1 MNPLRKLLNPT
12 AAPTRTIIFTRSC
25 SAGGKGW
32 QPGDKGSFSERVA
45 ADLIGSGAGYD
56 PTAAD
61 TAEITA
67 KQLDELLP
75 APVAPEALPES
86 WESLPAPFA
95 EYHKLN
101 AAYRAL
107 RKREDSIWNVLLP
120 RIQGYMVDADVRSIE
135 ILPGHTRRTVLG
147 AFAGRVQ
154 VGTPDE
160 RETSEQN
167 FLKDAYTRALKA
179 CTDWKDAN
187 GDEAFRTRI
196 LCGDTVQDVHE
207 KLCTSIR
214 ELHETGLEIFT
225 LRIAML
231 GLSGRKVTELYSGS
245 ADAEK
250 YSCFNSPSIP
260 HMRLAYYE
268 EGVGGRSYCD
278 HPVTT
283 LVSYYRKFSGSLEEV
298 TATLAQAKKE
308 LAKATKIS
316 AAA

>member
-1 MNPLRKLLNPT
+1 MNPLQKLLNPK
-12 AAPTRTIIFTRSC
+12 AAPTREIIFTRNCAAS
-25 SAGGKGW
+25 GKSW
-32 QPGDKGSFSERVA
+32 KKGDKATLSEKVA
-45 ADLIGSGAGYD
+45 GELIAAEAAYD
-56 PTAAD
+56 PTAIP
-61 TAEITA
+61 TAQAKA

-75 APVAPEALPES
+75 PPVTAEELPEA
-86 WESLPAPFA
+86 WESLPAPFTT
-95 EYHKLN
+95 YHRLN
-101 AAYRAL
+101 AAYQAL
-107 RKREDSIWNVLLP
+107 GKRQDAIWDILLP

>member
-45 ADLIGSGAGYD
+45 ADLIGSGASYD

-167 FLKDAYTRALKA
+167 FLKDAYTRSEKA
-179 CTDWKDAN
+179 CTDWKEAN

-214 ELHETGLEIFT
+214 ELHETGLEIFGR
-225 LRIAML
+225 RIAGL

-250 YSCFNSPSIP
+250 YSCFDIPSVP
-260 HMRLAYYE
+260 GRKLAYYE
-268 EGVGGRSYCD
+268 EGVGGRSYLD
-278 HPVTT
+278 HPMTT
-283 LVSYYRKFSGSLEEV
+283 LVSYYRKFTGSLDEV
-298 TATLAQAKKE
+298 TATLKKAKAE

-316 AAA
+316 TAA